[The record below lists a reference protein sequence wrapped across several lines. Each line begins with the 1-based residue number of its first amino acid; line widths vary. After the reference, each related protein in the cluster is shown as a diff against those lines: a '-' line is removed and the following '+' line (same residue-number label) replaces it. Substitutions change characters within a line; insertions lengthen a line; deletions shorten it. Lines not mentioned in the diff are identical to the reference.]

1 VSPQSPHPAREEYG
15 APGARLANA
24 HNFNIYRIK
33 MNISEI
39 LAMIPSIKT
48 ASELDAAYGSA
59 VSQQKALARKANRDS
74 DTMTAYQSANGLMQ
88 EIEDAYL
95 NQHRAI
101 RAMLAA

>member
-1 VSPQSPHPAREEYG
+1 
-15 APGARLANA
+15 
-24 HNFNIYRIK
+24 

-39 LAMIPSIKT
+39 LAAFPSIKT
-48 ASELDAAYGSA
+48 ASELDTAYGSA
-59 VSQQKALARKANRDS
+59 VSQQKALARKANRDA
-74 DTMTAYQSANGLMQ
+74 DTMAAYQSASGLMQ